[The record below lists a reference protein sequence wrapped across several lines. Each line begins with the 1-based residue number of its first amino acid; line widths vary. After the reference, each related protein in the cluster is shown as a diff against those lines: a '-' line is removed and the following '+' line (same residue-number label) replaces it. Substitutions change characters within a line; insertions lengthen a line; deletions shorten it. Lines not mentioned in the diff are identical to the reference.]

1 MNLYICKSVCV
12 GRGGF
17 LQLLLKSGR
26 DLTPPNTLEKTP
38 IKFLGLNYTPSFFF
52 FKFFSLKKEEGK
64 GPICKL
70 HLYIKIGLV
79 FNG

>member
-38 IKFLGLNYTPSFFF
+38 IKFLGLNYNPSFFF
-52 FKFFSLKKEEGK
+52 L
-64 GPICKL
+64 
-70 HLYIKIGLV
+70 
-79 FNG
+79 

>member
-38 IKFLGLNYTPSFFF
+38 IKFLGLNYNPSFFF
-52 FKFFSLKKEEGK
+52 LLKKKKVKESSVNYTCTLK
-64 GPICKL
+64 
-70 HLYIKIGLV
+70 
-79 FNG
+79 